1 MVHDVAVVGGGPA
14 GLAAAAAAAAAGC
27 RVALLDSGSRVG
39 GQYWR
44 HPPAGPDADLHHDLA
59 TFERLAGALGA
70 VEVLT
75 GHDVWTVQRDDPDFV
90 IRTTDGERDR
100 ALRARHVVLAPG
112 AYDRQLP
119 FPGWDLPGVMTA
131 GGVQALLKGHG
142 VLAGRRVVIAGTG
155 PFLLAVAAGLAGR
168 GAEVGGVFDAN
179 PRRRWLREPVAVARN
194 AGKLAEAA
202 AYQAALARRRIAV
215 RTGRA
220 VIEAHGSI
228 GGAGLAAVTVA
239 RLDRDWR
246 VIAGSEER
254 LAADVLAVGWGFT
267 PQLELAL
274 AVGCPTRVGPDGSL
288 VVHVDDRQR
297 AAQGV
302 YVAGEATGVG
312 GAALAVVEGEIAGR
326 TAAAALGRSVLRR
339 SVLRRSVLGRP
350 ASVPRTL
357 LRRRA
362 RLRAFAAAM
371 HRAHPV
377 RDGWR
382 SWLRDGTVICRC
394 EEVEWAS
401 VRDAVRALGATDP
414 RTAKLLTRAGMGW
427 CQGRVCGYAVARLV
441 AAEAG
446 TPYDPR
452 AFAERPMATPVRL
465 GALADD
471 GADDDETADDE
482 EGGPSR

>member
-14 GLAAAAAAAAAGC
+14 GLAAAAAAAGAGC
-27 RVALLDSGSRVG
+27 RVTLLDSGSRVG

-44 HPPAGPDADLHHDLA
+44 HPPTGPDVDLHHDLS
-59 TFERLAGALGA
+59 TFDRLAGALGA

-75 GHDVWTVQRDDPDFV
+75 GHEVWTVQRNDPGFV
-90 IRTTDGERDR
+90 IRTTCGT
-100 ALRARHVVLAPG
+100 ALTARCLVLAPG

-142 VLAGRRVVIAGTG
+142 VLAGRRVVVAGTG

-168 GAEVGGVFDAN
+168 GADVAGVYDAN
-179 PRRRWLREPVAVARN
+179 PRRRWLREPVALARN

-202 AYQAALARRRIAV
+202 AYAAMLARRRIKV

-220 VIEAHGSI
+220 VIAAHG
-228 GGAGLAAVTVA
+228 GAAVEAVTVA
-239 RLDRDWR
+239 RLDSDWR
-246 VIAGSEER
+246 VITGSEER
-254 LAADVLAVGWGFT
+254 VAADVLAVGWGFT

-274 AVGCPTRVGPDGSL
+274 AVGCPTQVGVDGSL
-288 VVHVDDRQR
+288 VVRVDDRQR

-302 YVAGEATGVG
+302 YVAGEATGIG

-326 TAAAALGRSVLRR
+326 AAAAALSYEGAAEPGRS
-339 SVLRRSVLGRP
+339 
-350 ASVPRTL
+350 ASLPRAL
-357 LRRRA
+357 IRRRD

-382 SWLRDGTVICRC
+382 TWLRADTVVCRC
-394 EEVEWAS
+394 EEVGWAS
-401 VRDAVRALGATDP
+401 VQDAVHNLGATDP
-414 RTAKLLTRAGMGW
+414 RTAKLLARTGMGW

-452 AFAERPMATPVRL
+452 AFAERPVAAPVRL
-465 GALADD
+465 GTLAADQADD
-471 GADDDETADDE
+471 QADDDDE
-482 EGGPSR
+482 DGPSQ